1 MVYFR
6 EYSEAMDLTGKD
18 LISLLDCTKQQVA
31 PLTGPMV
38 ELAEM
43 TQEELPGDYATTM
56 TGEVADE
63 IHEWPNATL
72 GESFRHLVCKFRRGR
87 LIELVWRI
95 TPGARFSPGP
105 GPLPEKKPWWKWWK

>member
-18 LISLLDCTKQQVA
+18 LISLLDCTKQEVA
-31 PLTGPMV
+31 QLTGPMA
-38 ELAEM
+38 ELVEM
-43 TQEELPGDYATTM
+43 TQAELPGDYATTM

-87 LIELVWRI
+87 LIQLGWRI
-95 TPGARFSPGP
+95 TPDANSPGP
-105 GPLPEKKPWWKWWK
+105 RSLPEKKPRWKWWK